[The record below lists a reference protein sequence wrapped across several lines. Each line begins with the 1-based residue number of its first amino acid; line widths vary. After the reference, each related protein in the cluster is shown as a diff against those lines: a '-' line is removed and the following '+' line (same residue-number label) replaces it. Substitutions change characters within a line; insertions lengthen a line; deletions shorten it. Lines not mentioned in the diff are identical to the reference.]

1 MKQKLMSLDRAFLGA
16 VPWLSWE
23 NVAVIGK
30 NNMQYLIT
38 AMRATLKEGAE
49 NHTTEGNILM
59 NFPLG
64 SPEHEELKLLTALYL
79 HMHDSRHVVLAELVT
94 ISKDLPDMPMLPHF
108 GETIFAQG
116 EPYYKWR
123 PGEKKW
129 ELRFHVESDHGSL
142 ISFTQARLL
151 QAQKDNTPFISI
163 WKEQSS
169 SPDWDILLALELP
182 TQEEVN
188 QQLEKFVTEHMCDPR
203 KIVDLHKQRV
213 NESFEELPL
222 MKKS

>member
-1 MKQKLMSLDRAFLGA
+1 MSLDRAFLGA
-16 VPWLSWE
+16 IPWLSWE
-23 NVAVIGK
+23 SVQVIGK

-38 AMRATLKEGAE
+38 AMRAILKEGAE

-94 ISKDLPDMPMLPHF
+94 ISKDLPDMPQLPGF
-108 GETIFAQG
+108 GKSEFAQG

-123 PGEKKW
+123 PVENNW
-129 ELRFHVESDHGSL
+129 DLRFYVESDHGSL

-151 QAQKDNTPFISI
+151 QAQKDNTAFISI
-163 WKEQSS
+163 WKEQASH
-169 SPDWDILLALELP
+169 PDWDMLLALELP

-188 QQLEKFVTEHMCDPR
+188 KQLETFVTEHMFDPR

-213 NESFEELPL
+213 YESFEDLQH
-222 MKKS
+222 MTKS